1 MLSMKSKIKLLT
13 KLANLLADMRI
24 TSDESNDDDLDYY
37 ANELEEIILEE
48 GEI

>member
-24 TSDESNDDDLDYY
+24 TSDENNNDDLDYY
-37 ANELEEIILEE
+37 ANELEGIILEE
-48 GEI
+48 EKM